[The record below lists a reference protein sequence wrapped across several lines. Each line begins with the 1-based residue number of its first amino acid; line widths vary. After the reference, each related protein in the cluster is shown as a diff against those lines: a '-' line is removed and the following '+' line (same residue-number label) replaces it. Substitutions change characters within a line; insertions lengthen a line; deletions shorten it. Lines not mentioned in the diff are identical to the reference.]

1 MGIDRRDPTPL
12 YSQIIEDIK
21 FQISTGQLVEGD
33 KIDSQSTLAKNY
45 KVSLITV
52 KKALAELVNDG
63 FIISRVGK
71 VATVARKKTIVDYS
85 KSSTIGLVLRDL
97 NNPFFSRIV
106 GNVEKRA
113 TEKGYNIFLKST
125 LNQAENADSQIDK
138 FRQLGVNGLIIASM
152 AHVYHPSEMIRK
164 LHDEEFPYIMVSY
177 IENSNIYFIGTDHE
191 LGGFM
196 ATEHLINLGYEKIGY
211 INGEKGNLVGELRNN
226 GYQKALVHHS
236 KPINNNYIYRLARG
250 GGWNDYESGYA
261 IGQQICKQT
270 EKPDAVFVYN
280 DLSALG
286 FQKAILEGGLKIP
299 DNIAIVGFDGIKRG
313 VTAPVPL
320 TTIQQPTDKIGS
332 MAIDLLSNRING
344 IQVMTRTILE
354 PQLIIRESC
363 GAK

>member
-12 YSQIIEDIK
+12 YLQIVEDIK
-21 FQISTGQLVEGD
+21 FQISSGQLVEDD
-33 KIDSQSTLAKNY
+33 KLDSQSNLAQYYN
-45 KVSLITV
+45 VSLITV
-52 KKALAELVNDG
+52 KKALVELANEG
-63 FIISRVGK
+63 FLISRVGK
-71 VATVARKKTIVDYS
+71 VATVARKITKVDYS
-85 KSSTIGLVLRDL
+85 KSPTIGLVLRDL

-106 GNVEKRA
+106 ESVEKRA
-113 TEKGYNIFLKST
+113 TEKGYNILLKST
-125 LNQAENADSQIDK
+125 LNQAENADSQIEQ
-138 FRQLGVNGLIIASM
+138 FSQLGVNGFIIASM
-152 AHVYHPSEMIRK
+152 AHVYHPSAMIRK
-164 LHDEEFPYIMVSY
+164 LQDEEFPYIMVSY

-226 GYQKALVHHS
+226 GYQKALVHHG
-236 KPINNNYIYRLARG
+236 KTINNNFIYRLARG
-250 GGWNDYESGYA
+250 GGWNDYESGYS
-261 IGQQICKQT
+261 IGQQICKQE

-286 FQKAILEGGLKIP
+286 FQKAVLEGGLKVP

-332 MAIDLLSNRING
+332 MAIDLLSNRIKG
-344 IQVMTRTILE
+344 IQVMTRTILK